1 MLPKIPISVW
11 ASLGVALIAGFTLG
25 SPLHAVLLGVGYY
38 FLVTVIGLA
47 RKQ

>member
-1 MLPKIPISVW
+1 MLPKIPINVW
-11 ASLGVALIAGFTLG
+11 VSLSVALIAGFIFG
-25 SPLHAVLLGVGYY
+25 SPLHAVVLGVGYY